1 MATTKK
7 TLAFLALLLILNHSL
22 SAQKRIAQYE
32 PEAIFN
38 EAKMLFENK
47 NYGSA
52 TELFHQYL
60 EMAADHENRHTVEAE
75 FYEAVGSAH
84 IGEGHQLILDFV
96 HENPASIWATKANL
110 LYANILLENRKYRDA
125 IKIYESIN
133 PDMLSDEERA
143 EYNFKKAISFYQVN
157 KVTEAAPLF
166 HAAALE
172 QSAYQ
177 DDAHYYYAH
186 IQYLDKNYDEAKK
199 YFKPIEN
206 SPKYKDVIQNYMLQ
220 MNFSGGDFSAV
231 TDNAEEALA
240 KADKSRKG
248 ELALMIAEAWYQQQN
263 FAKALDYYDVA
274 RKNTKRAFPREVEFR
289 IGFCKMKAA
298 DYDAA
303 IGHFQNAT
311 RKNDDELGQ
320 FGSYYLAQCY
330 IETHQEK
337 FARNAFLSAYKSDF
351 DHEMSEDAL
360 FNYAKLSF
368 IPGVDPFNDAVA
380 QLNDF
385 LDKNPQSERA
395 GEARL
400 MIVHLLLNTKDY
412 NKALAAIERYGKMD
426 VEMEKIYA
434 KLTYN
439 IAVQSYSDKDYD
451 NAITFFNKTIK
462 SGGTSGNL
470 RADATYWLADAYLQK
485 KDIENAEKNLMAFI
499 KMPAAERSE
508 MFTLS
513 YYNFGY
519 IAFQKG
525 DFADAA
531 KEFAYFVNQGDVEK
545 SYESDAWMRIGDCYF
560 MSRDYNKAISAY
572 ENASKLDPQN
582 ADYAMFQTGMGYGAM
597 GETNNKVNSM
607 NILCENHKNSS
618 FYDRALY
625 EIGMTHLGNN
635 DERSAITAF
644 DRLVKERPRS
654 SFARKGLMKIGM
666 LYYNNDQY
674 EQALTSL
681 QKVVKDYPDTEEARE
696 AINIIRS
703 IFMETNRT
711 QEFFEFAHDCGINTS
726 VSEKDSLEF
735 RTAEKFFQ
743 EGNYNEAFNA
753 AKQYIEHNKKGAYL
767 LKINYFALTSLE
779 KTGRANETKPYL
791 EYIISQPD
799 NDYTDNSLLKLAKM
813 EFDANDFSKANSY
826 YARLLNI
833 TENQKI
839 RTEALEK
846 SMICEYKLNN
856 YQKAIEAGNSLA
868 TMDLTQ
874 TQKNIMNYAV
884 GMSMFQLKDY
894 VPASS
899 KLEACARN
907 DKTEIGAE
915 AAYYDVLASWNM
927 KEIDKTESKV
937 FFISDNF
944 GNHNYLVAKSFLV
957 LSDVYVAKGNS
968 FQAKETLK
976 SVIENYPDDQHKNEI
991 VESAQLKLAEIE
1003 KNENKVY

>member
-1 MATTKK
+1 MKRILASLTFFLITTY
-7 TLAFLALLLILNHSL
+7 SL
-22 SAQKRIAQYE
+22 SAQKRLAQYE

-38 EAKMLFENK
+38 EAKILFENK

-60 EMAADHENRHTVEAE
+60 EAAADNENRHTVEAK
-75 FYEAVGSAH
+75 FYEAVGSAY
-84 IGEGHQLILDFV
+84 IGEGQQLILNFV
-96 HENPASIWATKANL
+96 HENPASILATKANL
-110 LYANILLENRKYRDA
+110 LYANMLLENKKYRDA

-133 PDMLSDEERA
+133 PGMLSGEEKS
-143 EYNFKKAISFYQVN
+143 EYNFKKAISLYQVN
-157 KVTEAAPLF
+157 DVTEATPLF
-166 HAAALE
+166 HDAALKE
-172 QSAYQ
+172 SAYQ
-177 DDAHYYYAH
+177 DDARYYYAH

-199 YFKPIEN
+199 YFKLIEN
-206 SPKYKDVIQNYMLQ
+206 TPKYKDIVPNYMMQ

-231 TDNAEEALA
+231 TNNADNALA
-240 KADKSRKG
+240 NADKGRKG
-248 ELALMIAEAWYQQQN
+248 ELAMMIAEAWYQQRN
-263 FAKALDYYDVA
+263 FTKALDYYNIA
-274 RKNTKRAFPREVEFR
+274 KENMKRAFPREVEFR

-298 DYDAA
+298 DYNAA

-320 FGSYYLAQCY
+320 FGSYYMAQCY

-337 FARNAFLSAYKSDF
+337 FARNAFLAAYKSGF
-351 DHEMSEDAL
+351 DREMSEDAL

-368 IPGVDPFNDAVA
+368 IPGVDPFNDAVT

-385 LDKNPQSERA
+385 LDKNPQSKRA
-395 GEARL
+395 DEARL
-400 MIVHLLLNTKDY
+400 IVVHLLLNAKDY
-412 NKALAAIERYGKMD
+412 NKALLALERYNKMD
-426 VEMEKIYA
+426 AEMEKIYA
-434 KLTYN
+434 QLTYN
-439 IAVQSYSDKDYD
+439 IAVQSYSNKDYD
-451 NAITFFNKTIK
+451 NAIVYFNKTIK
-462 SGGTSGNL
+462 SGCVSDNL

-485 KDIENAEKNLMAFI
+485 KDIDNAEKNLLAFI

-508 MFTLS
+508 MFPIS

-519 IAFQKG
+519 IAYQKG

-531 KEFAYFVNQGDVEK
+531 KEFAYFVNKNDVEK

-560 MSRDYNKAISAY
+560 MSKNYNKAISAY
-572 ENASKLDPQN
+572 GNASKLDSKN
-582 ADYAMFQTGMGYGAM
+582 ADYAMFQTGMGYGALGDM
-597 GETNNKVNSM
+597 NSKVNSM
-607 NILCENHKNSS
+607 NTLCENHKNSS

-625 EIGMTHLGNN
+625 EIGMAHLGAN
-635 DERSAITAF
+635 DERSAINAF

-654 SFARKGLMKIGM
+654 SFARQGLMKIGM

-681 QKVVKDYPDTEEARE
+681 QKVVKDHPNTEEARE

-711 QEFFEFAHDCGINTS
+711 QEFFEFAYDCGINTS
-726 VSEKDSLEF
+726 VSEKDSIAF
-735 RTAEKFFQ
+735 RTAERFFQ
-743 EGNYNEAFNA
+743 EGNYDEAFNA
-753 AKQYIEHNKKGAYL
+753 AKKYIEHNKKGAYL
-767 LKINYFALTSLE
+767 LKVNYFALTSLE

-826 YARLLNI
+826 CARLLNI

-839 RTEALEK
+839 KTEALEK
-846 SMICEYKLNN
+846 SMICEYKLGN

-874 TQKNIMNYAV
+874 TQKNMMNHAV
-884 GMSMFQLKDY
+884 GMSMFHLKDY
-894 VPASS
+894 VSAAI
-899 KLEACARN
+899 KLETCARN
-907 DKTEIGAE
+907 DRTETGAE
-915 AAYYDVLASWNM
+915 AAYHDVLANWNM

-937 FFISDNF
+937 FYISDNF
-944 GNHNYLVAKSFLV
+944 GNYNYLVAKSFLV
-957 LSDVYVAKGNS
+957 LSDVYIAKGNS

-976 SVIENYPDDQHKNEI
+976 SVIENYPDDEHKNEI

-1003 KNENKVY
+1003 KDENKED